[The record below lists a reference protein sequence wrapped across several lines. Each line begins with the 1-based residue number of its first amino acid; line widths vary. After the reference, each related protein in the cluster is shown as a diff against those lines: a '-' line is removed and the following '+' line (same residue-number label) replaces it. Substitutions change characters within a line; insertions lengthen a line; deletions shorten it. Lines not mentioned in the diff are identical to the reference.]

1 MTPFRLLWLPLAV
14 LASSALPVSAQET
27 ILSDQMLPGKT
38 YLHITLKNVE
48 DAKKEFF
55 ASPSGQMINA
65 PEMTDFRAELERAFG
80 SNLQEAL
87 AQVEDQLGIS
97 VEELLQIPSG
107 EVSLSISSAGNHV
120 GLVIHVDYGDSDEQV
135 QSLLELAGVA
145 LSQVEEIEMMT
156 EDIADTEVTLYKV
169 LDDVPTPLIKEFG
182 WFTRDGHLV
191 ICSSRNV
198 MEHLLTNWG
207 GAEDN
212 LAENETYSYML
223 NRLES
228 EPGAAQSV
236 LYFDLVGLA
245 QELVSTASFG
255 NAGFYAGMAIGQLP
269 LLGFDQL
276 KGFAV
281 ISEGASDEFQMI
293 QRGMVYADQ
302 PPRGLMRMFMLE
314 PVNAAPPDWVKEDA
328 VMYTA
333 FNWQV
338 NEAYNAIEEL
348 VDGFQ
353 GTGTLTSLL
362 DQFSESGPGVNIKE
376 DLIDQ
381 LSGSVQIVGGPGTGG
396 APTGQMLFAVGIQ
409 DTDRFS
415 NLLAKLSDEPQFP
428 ATMREFR
435 GFTLYEI
442 AEAGQSIGM
451 TVAHGHLMVA
461 MGETVLEQVLRNDSD
476 VRPLAESED
485 YKRIAAHFPS
495 QVVSV
500 SFARPAEQYRTL
512 YEMLQSGAAAEQ
524 FPGNDEIFEM
534 IDFSTLP
541 PFDVVSKYLS
551 ASGGYT
557 VTDDNG
563 LVTEG
568 FSLKP

>member
-1 MTPFRLLWLPLAV
+1 MTPFRLPWLPLAV
-14 LASSALPVSAQET
+14 LASVALPVSAQET
-27 ILSDQMLPGKT
+27 ILSDQILPGKT

-55 ASPSGQMINA
+55 ASPIGELIND
-65 PEMTDFRAELERAFG
+65 PEMADFRAELERAFG

-120 GLVIHVDYGDSDEQV
+120 GLVIHMDYGDSDEQV

-156 EDIADTEVTLYKV
+156 ENIADTEVTLYKV

-198 MEHLLTNWG
+198 MEHLLTNWS

-302 PPRGLMRMFMLE
+302 PPRVLMGMFTPD

-338 NEAYNAIEEL
+338 DEAYNAIEEL

-381 LSGSVQIVGGPGTGG
+381 LSGAVQIVGGPGAAG
-396 APTGQMLFAVGIQ
+396 APTGQMLVAVGIQ

-476 VRPLAESED
+476 VRPLAESEG

-500 SFARPAEQYRTL
+500 SFARPAEQYRSL